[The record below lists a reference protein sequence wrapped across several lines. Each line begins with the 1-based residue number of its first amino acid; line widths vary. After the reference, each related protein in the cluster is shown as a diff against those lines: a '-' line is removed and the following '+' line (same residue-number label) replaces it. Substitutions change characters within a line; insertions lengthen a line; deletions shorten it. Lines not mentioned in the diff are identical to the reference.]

1 MVRTAP
7 TAALAT
13 MTQTPRPPCSVPH
26 RPARLGPR
34 GREEFRRPRE
44 SRGPPG
50 PCAAPSLVP
59 RGWVITNR
67 VPVGGVD
74 LGGRPPGTLA
84 AYTGGSHPPG
94 TPLAGTHPPA
104 PLEGGIRGSPRLLD
118 RRRAGRGVL
127 DPTRYRR
134 HVAGRV
140 RGRSSRDH
148 GHADLTH
155 ANRPAPHPP
164 PRPCPRGQDRARAS
178 GHRPR
183 ASAGHRPAASA
194 GHRPAASG
202 HRTAGSAGTPGGVP
216 GSRPRGLAPG
226 SPPYGLLGRASRH
239 CGSLICTL
247 DVSRCALITGT

>member
-34 GREEFRRPRE
+34 SREEFRRPRE

-50 PCAAPSLVP
+50 PCAAPSLIP
-59 RGWVITNR
+59 RGWVMADR

-74 LGGRPPGTLA
+74 PGGRPPGTPSCLFRRDPSPRA
-84 AYTGGSHPPG
+84 SLRRDPSPRLPLEAGIPRVCASAPGSPPRRAGGPGSHP
-94 TPLAGTHPPA
+94 LPPA
-104 PLEGGIRGSPRLLD
+104 RRGPGSRPVQPGSRPRGSDPRESPRPPPASPAL
-118 RRRAGRGVL
+118 
-127 DPTRYRR
+127 PTRPGSRP
-134 HVAGRV
+134 GV
-140 RGRSSRDH
+140 RSPAEGVRSPD
-148 GHADLTH
+148 G
-155 ANRPAPHPP
+155 
-164 PRPCPRGQDRARAS
+164 GVRAA
-178 GHRPR
+178 
-183 ASAGHRPAASA
+183 
-194 GHRPAASG
+194 
-202 HRTAGSAGTPGGVP
+202 PGGVP